1 MPSLSEQNFSNATDN
16 KLLVE
21 GVASIPLRCGSEK
34 NTGAKVMSLLV
45 AVLFNGAVL
54 LVLMLISFT
63 FFEEDEIE
71 LVVAQGPRDAST
83 NINKEQFQQSRQ
95 MKPAPAT
102 SSSSSP
108 ILTSVAASPNAV
120 FAIESLADTNNFGI
134 GDGWGKGA
142 SFGSGNQGGS
152 IGFFGSRSV
161 AQRVV
166 FIVDVSGS
174 LSNQQFTMIKNEL
187 NKSLKRLAP
196 SVNFQVIFFSGPAWF
211 AGDEQSVKN
220 KVHTIIHKG
229 KKYVWKTNGGPS
241 RYYIE
246 SEEDLYTSPWVIAT
260 QANIKKT
267 GRRIEA
273 VKKSFGTDW
282 RHPLKMALQMKP
294 AADVV
299 YFLTDGV
306 VGNGQQAV
314 NEVIKLNKRG
324 PKAKIYTISMMQPR
338 AENLLKDLAERSGG
352 EFSIVMGDGEVKK
365 KKKTKK

>member
-21 GVASIPLRCGSEK
+21 GVASIPHGLGSEK
-34 NTGAKVMSLLV
+34 NTGAKVMSLLI

-71 LVVAQGPRDAST
+71 LVVAQGPRDTKT
-83 NINKEQFQQSRQ
+83 NINKEQFQQRRQ
-95 MKPAPAT
+95 MKPTPAS

-108 ILTSVAASPNAV
+108 ILASVAASPNAV
-120 FAIESLADTNNFGI
+120 FAIESLADTNTFGI

-142 SFGSGNQGGS
+142 SFGSGQQGGS
-152 IGFFGSRSV
+152 VGFFGSRSV

-166 FIVDVSGS
+166 FIVDVSAS

-211 AGDEQSVKN
+211 AEDEHSVRN
-220 KVHTIIHKG
+220 KVHTIVHKG
-229 KKYVWKTNGGPS
+229 KEYVWKTNGGAS

-246 SEEDLYTSPWVIAT
+246 SEKDLYTSPWVLAT
-260 QANIKKT
+260 QGNIKKI

-294 AADVV
+294 SADVV
-299 YFLTDGV
+299 YFLTDGA

-314 NEVIKLNKRG
+314 DEVIKLNKRG
-324 PKAKIYTISMMQPR
+324 SKAKIYTISMMQPR
-338 AENLLKDLAERSGG
+338 AEDLLKDLAERSGG

>member
-306 VGNGQQAV
+306 VGNGHQAV

>member
-1 MPSLSEQNFSNATDN
+1 MPSLSEQNYSNATDN

-21 GVASIPLRCGSEK
+21 GVASISHGSGSEK
-34 NTGAKVMSLLV
+34 NTGAKAISLLI
-45 AVLFNGAVL
+45 AILFNGAVL

-71 LVVAQGPRDAST
+71 LVVAQGPRDTKAS
-83 NINKEQFQQSRQ
+83 IDKEQFQQSRQ
-95 MKPAPAT
+95 MKPTPAS

-120 FAIESLADTNNFGI
+120 FAIESLAVTNTFGI

-142 SFGSGNQGGS
+142 SFGSGQQGGS

-161 AQRVV
+161 AQRVI
-166 FIVDVSGS
+166 FIVDVSAS
-174 LSNQQFTMIKNEL
+174 LSSQQFTMIKNEL

-211 AGDEQSVKN
+211 AEDEQSVKN

-229 KKYVWKTNGGPS
+229 KKYVWKTNGGAS

-246 SEEDLYTSPWVIAT
+246 SEEDLYTSSWIIST
-260 QANIKKT
+260 QGNIKKT

-314 NEVIKLNKRG
+314 DEVIKLNKRG

-338 AENLLKDLAERSGG
+338 AEDLLKDLAERSGG

-365 KKKTKK
+365 KKKQKK